1 MNKYQ
6 KLAGNT
12 IIFAI
17 GNFGAKFLS
26 FILMRLY
33 TGCMTDEQ
41 YGMADLLIQ
50 TVNVLYPIVTLSMA
64 DAVIR
69 FGMEKKT
76 DGRQVYTVALSST
89 LMGLAVLTL
98 AMPLFNLF
106 DMYNQYSFILYPCKG
121 LRQAIRSGRNCQLPD
136 DSDIQRALFSML

>member
-76 DGRQVYTVALSST
+76 DGRQVYTAALCST
-89 LMGLAVLTL
+89 LYAVT
-98 AMPLFNLF
+98 AP
-106 DMYNQYSFILYPCKG
+106 
-121 LRQAIRSGRNCQLPD
+121 ASGR
-136 DSDIQRALFSML
+136 

>member
-33 TGCMTDEQ
+33 TGCMTD
-41 YGMADLLIQ
+41 
-50 TVNVLYPIVTLSMA
+50 
-64 DAVIR
+64 
-69 FGMEKKT
+69 
-76 DGRQVYTVALSST
+76 
-89 LMGLAVLTL
+89 
-98 AMPLFNLF
+98 
-106 DMYNQYSFILYPCKG
+106 
-121 LRQAIRSGRNCQLPD
+121 
-136 DSDIQRALFSML
+136 